1 MSPRRRGRPIAR
13 TAVIAGGAAYAG
25 RKSGQR
31 SAENQARESEQEA
44 RIRELEAE
52 AATAQQPAAA
62 PPPPPAAAPPADDT
76 IEQLTKLAGLRD
88 AGALTDAE
96 FTAAKQKLLG
106 T

>member
-31 SAENQARESEQEA
+31 SADNQARESEQEA

-52 AATAQQPAAA
+52 AAAP

-76 IEQLTKLAGLRD
+76 IEQITKLAGLRD

>member
-1 MSPRRRGRPIAR
+1 MSPRRRRGRPIAR

-31 SAENQARESEQEA
+31 SSENQARESEQEA
-44 RIRELEAE
+44 RIRELESE
-52 AATAQQPAAA
+52 AAAA
-62 PPPPPAAAPPADDT
+62 PPPPPAAAAPPADDT
-76 IEQLTKLAGLRD
+76 IEQITKLAGLRD
-88 AGALTDAE
+88 AGVLTDAE